1 MEAELIR
8 CALQRLYAG
17 DVSASRELEA
27 FQVSPGA
34 LELSVKLLSSS
45 VPEAVDICG
54 SWDDFGINQH
64 ESTIETIVKDTMNLI
79 CMTDDHPRCLESIC
93 FETYFKRPLDD
104 HETRHRFN
112 SSPRPP

>member
-1 MEAELIR
+1 MLQDQRFSYPIFLPVLRKICAMEAELIR

-54 SWDDFGINQH
+54 SWDDFGII
-64 ESTIETIVKDTMNLI
+64 EST
-79 CMTDDHPRCLESIC
+79 
-93 FETYFKRPLDD
+93 
-104 HETRHRFN
+104 
-112 SSPRPP
+112 